1 MTTTQEEPDPRTQI
15 PVIAGPD
22 LRPLGIDAAADDL
35 HGVVVEENAV
45 GDTRTRTR
53 GGPVR

>member
-1 MTTTQEEPDPRTQI
+1 MTTTEEEPDPRTQI

-22 LRPLGIDAAADDL
+22 RRPLGIDAASDDL